1 MQAEDD
7 PMPLKP
13 TRAGFVR
20 GLPETMPIDEV
31 IERAREIGLP
41 LNPSDVHSARYY
53 MRQEALA
60 KLSSRPS
67 SVPQLVQASPIA
79 RPKPEVVVR
88 AKPEEAKPEPAPTN
102 ILGLRSAT
110 NGKARASGSGNGP
123 KGRRTQ
129 AQARP
134 AAPPAKQQRLLQPPS
149 LPPVKFS
156 KGLEEQLRQIVMRIG
171 TERARQIIKQIEDIE
186 V

>member
-20 GLPETMPIDEV
+20 GLPETMPIEEV

-67 SVPQLVQASPIA
+67 SVPQLVQASPVL

-110 NGKARASGSGNGP
+110 NGKVRANGSGS
-123 KGRRTQ
+123 KDRRTQ

-149 LPPVKFS
+149 LPPLKFN
-156 KGLEEQLRQIVMRIG
+156 KGLEEQLRQIVMRVG